1 LEFLVDSI
9 TTHRLVLPT
18 PSLVST
24 SR

>member
-18 PSLVST
+18 PSLVTT